1 VLADASLAFAF
12 AAGLVAVANP
22 CGFGMLPAYLA
33 WFVGDLRA
41 RAGSPLGAALAIGA
55 AVSAGFLVTFGVVG
69 AIVAVGLRQA
79 IGVIPWLALAV
90 GVGVTALGVW
100 LLSGREVTL
109 ALPGL
114 ARGPGGSGVRAAA
127 GFGVS
132 YGVASLSCTL
142 PVFLSVVAAA
152 TTQPTVLGGV
162 SVFLAYAAGMSLVLL
177 ALAVALAFGRTAL
190 LGRLRAATG
199 AFQRVAGGLLVLA
212 GGYVTLFWTANLL
225 AGDGPATAS
234 GPVAVVE
241 SVAAALPTTL
251 SAAPLAWG
259 GVFVAV
265 VLAGVVAAVLA
276 RRRRDAAPRE
286 PQTPRSG

>member
-1 VLADASLAFAF
+1 MLADASLGFAF
-12 AAGLVAVANP
+12 AAGLVAIVNP
-22 CGFGMLPAYLA
+22 CGFAMLPAYLA
-33 WFVGDLRA
+33 WFVGDLRD
-41 RAGSPLGAALAIGA
+41 RGGSALAAALAIGA

-69 AIVAVGLRQA
+69 SIVAVGLRQA
-79 IGVIPWLALAV
+79 IGVLPWLALAV
-90 GVGVTALGVW
+90 GVGVAGLGAW
-100 LLSGREVTL
+100 LLSGRELKV

-114 ARGPGGSGVRAAA
+114 ARGPGGSGIRAAA

-152 TTQPTVLGGV
+152 TTQPTVLGAA

-199 AFQRVAGGLLVLA
+199 AFQRVAGGLLVVA
-212 GGYVTLFWTANLL
+212 GGYVAVFWAANLL
-225 AGDGPATAS
+225 AGQGPATAS

-241 SVAAALPTTL
+241 TVAGALATAI
-251 SAAPLAWG
+251 SGAPALWG
-259 GVFVAV
+259 AVFVAV
-265 VLAGVVAAVLA
+265 VAAGAVAALRA
-276 RRRRDAAPRE
+276 RRRRGAASE
-286 PQTPRSG
+286 QPQASRDG